1 MASDRVSQLETM
13 KASALDYLDS
23 LLHSDF
29 YFAVLLLTNNNTKT
43 KISQTADPSVGLMKV
58 ID

>member
-1 MASDRVSQLETM
+1 MASDGVSQLETM
-13 KASALDYLDS
+13 KVSALVDLDS

-43 KISQTADPSVGLMKV
+43 KINQTADPSVGLVKV